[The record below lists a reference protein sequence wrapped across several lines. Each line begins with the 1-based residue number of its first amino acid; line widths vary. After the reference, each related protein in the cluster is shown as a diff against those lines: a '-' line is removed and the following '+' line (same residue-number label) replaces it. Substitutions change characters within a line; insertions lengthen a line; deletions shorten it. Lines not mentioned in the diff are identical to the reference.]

1 MDMVKKRVK
10 LKQKG
15 PSQKQIQ
22 LAILENFVGMQ
33 KALTNLAI
41 KFDSLSGNLSKM
53 LQLIEISAVSFIEKQ
68 KGIKIDTPE
77 EFSKENEQLLNKLD
91 TLMDQNKTIAKG
103 LTLVEEKLR
112 HKLYGEEHTILPS
125 SLAHIHRTMNSQPVQ
140 RQVHPAD
147 HRPRLLP
154 KE

>member
-1 MDMVKKRVK
+1 MVKGNAN

-41 KFDSLSGNLSKM
+41 KFDSLSGNMNKM
-53 LQLIEISAVSFIEKQ
+53 LQLIEISAISFIEKQ
-68 KGIKIDTPE
+68 KGMKIETPE
-77 EFSKENEQLLNKLD
+77 QLNLENEQLIQRLD

-112 HKLYGEEHTILPS
+112 HKLYGEQENLIFPS
-125 SLAHIHRTMNSQPVQ
+125 SMAHIQRTVPPQAQKPLQPI
-140 RQVHPAD
+140 D
-147 HRPRLLP
+147 RPRLLP
-154 KE
+154 RE